1 LNASNGAKE
10 DRVRQRLL
18 AYLTAACIN
27 LAIVSG
33 THTASLVN
41 RPPIVRIRPSASR
54 RGRFDRGELLPN
66 QSVAVIA
73 VRAAK
78 ATFSLN

>member
-1 LNASNGAKE
+1 LNASKGTKE

-33 THTASLVN
+33 THAASLVN
-41 RPPIVRIRPSASR
+41 RPPIVRIHPSTSR
-54 RGRFDRGELLPN
+54 RGRFDRGELLPDER
-66 QSVAVIA
+66 VAVMA
-73 VRAAK
+73 VRVTK
-78 ATFSLN
+78 ATFNPN